1 MQTKDQKIAAKPL
14 TSTMEDY
21 LEAIY
26 DLNQEHPS
34 VRVRD
39 IAQKLDVKMPTV
51 TSMLKSL
58 NEKGYVNYEKYE
70 YVELTDEGTNVG
82 KEMRYRHDVIYEFL
96 TKTLEID
103 LKTGDIEACKIEH
116 SLNSDTLKRMI
127 AFMNFLKLHPE
138 INDHWKE
145 YLEKVM

>member
-1 MQTKDQKIAAKPL
+1 MQVKDLKALPRPL

-26 DLNQEHPS
+26 DLNQEHSS

-70 YVELTDEGTNVG
+70 YVELTEQGENIG
-82 KEMRYRHDVIYEFL
+82 REMRYRHNVIYEFL
-96 TKTLEID
+96 AKTLEID
-103 LKTGDIEACKIEH
+103 LKTADMEACKIEH
-116 SLNSDTLKRMI
+116 SLDSDTLKRMI
-127 AFMNFLKLHPE
+127 AFMNFLKLHQE

-145 YLEKVM
+145 YLEKVV

>member
-1 MQTKDQKIAAKPL
+1 MQEKNPKVSPKPL

-26 DLNQEHPS
+26 DLNQEHSS

-70 YVELTDEGTNVG
+70 YVELTEQGSNVG
-82 KEMRYRHDVIYEFL
+82 KEIRYRHNVIYEFL
-96 TKTLEID
+96 AKTLEID
-103 LKTGDIEACKIEH
+103 FKTADLEACKIEH
-116 SLNSDTLKRMI
+116 SLDDDTLKRLI
-127 AFMNFLKLHPE
+127 AFMNFLKLHQE

-145 YLEKVM
+145 YLEKVV

>member
-1 MQTKDQKIAAKPL
+1 MQAKNPKVSPRPL

-26 DLNQEHPS
+26 DLNQEHSS

-70 YVELTDEGTNVG
+70 YVELTEQGANVG
-82 KEMRYRHDVIYEFL
+82 KEIRYRHNVIYEFL
-96 TKTLEID
+96 AKTLEID
-103 LKTGDIEACKIEH
+103 FKTADLEACKIEH
-116 SLNSDTLKRMI
+116 SLNGDTLKRLI
-127 AFMNFLKLHPE
+127 AFMNFLQLHQE

-145 YLEKVM
+145 YLEKVV

>member
-1 MQTKDQKIAAKPL
+1 MQVKDQKVPLKPL

-26 DLNQEHPS
+26 DLNQEHSS

-70 YVELTDEGTNVG
+70 YVELTEHGENIG
-82 KEMRYRHDVIYEFL
+82 KEMRYRHNVIYEFL

-103 LKTGDIEACKIEH
+103 LKTADMEACKIEH
-116 SLNSDTLKRMI
+116 SLDGNTLKRMI
-127 AFMNFLKLHPE
+127 AFMNFLKLHQE

-145 YLEKVM
+145 YLVKVV

>member
-1 MQTKDQKIAAKPL
+1 MQAKDQKVSPKPL

-70 YVELTDEGTNVG
+70 YVELTEQGENIG
-82 KEMRYRHDVIYEFL
+82 KEMRYRHNVIYEFL
-96 TKTLEID
+96 AKTLEID
-103 LKTGDIEACKIEH
+103 LKTADMEACKIEH
-116 SLNSDTLKRMI
+116 SLDSDTLKRMI
-127 AFMNFLKLHPE
+127 AFMNFLKLHQE

-145 YLEKVM
+145 YLEKVV

>member
-1 MQTKDQKIAAKPL
+1 MQVKNLSAANRPL

-26 DLNQEHPS
+26 DLYQEHSS

-58 NEKGYVNYEKYE
+58 NEKGYVKYEKYE
-70 YVELTDEGTNVG
+70 YVELTDLGINVG
-82 KEMRYRHDVIYEFL
+82 KDMRYRHNMIYEFL
-96 TKTLEID
+96 NKTLEINP
-103 LKTGDIEACKIEH
+103 KTADIEACKIEH
-116 SLNSDTLKRMI
+116 SLNGDTVKRMI
-127 AFMNFLKLHPE
+127 AFMNFLKLHQE

>member
-1 MQTKDQKIAAKPL
+1 MQTKDLKDASKML
-14 TSTMEDY
+14 TATMEDY

-26 DLNQEHPS
+26 DLNQEHS
-34 VRVRD
+34 GIRVRD

-70 YVELTDEGTNVG
+70 YVELTERGSDVG

-96 TKTLEID
+96 AKTLEID
-103 LKTGDIEACKIEH
+103 LKTADVEACKIEH
-116 SLNSDTLKRMI
+116 SLNNDTLKRLI
-127 AFMNFLKLHPE
+127 AFMNFLKLHQE
-138 INDHWKE
+138 INDHWKD
-145 YLEKVM
+145 YLDKVL

>member
-1 MQTKDQKIAAKPL
+1 MQAKDQKIIAKPL

-26 DLNQEHPS
+26 DLNQEHSS

-70 YVELTDEGTNVG
+70 YVELTEQGASVG
-82 KEMRYRHDVIYEFL
+82 KEMRYRHDVIYGFL
-96 TKTLEID
+96 AKTLEID
-103 LKTGDIEACKIEH
+103 LKTADVEACKIEH
-116 SLNSDTLKRMI
+116 SLNDDTLKRMI
-127 AFMNFLKLHPE
+127 AFMNFLKLHNE
-138 INDHWKE
+138 INDHWKD
-145 YLEKVM
+145 YLDKVA

>member
-1 MQTKDQKIAAKPL
+1 MQEKNHKVSPRPL

-26 DLNQEHPS
+26 DLNQEHSS

-70 YVELTDEGTNVG
+70 YVELTEQGANVG
-82 KEMRYRHDVIYEFL
+82 KEIRYRHNVIYEFL
-96 TKTLEID
+96 AKTLEID
-103 LKTGDIEACKIEH
+103 FKTADLEACKIEH
-116 SLNSDTLKRMI
+116 SLNGDTLKRLI
-127 AFMNFLKLHPE
+127 AFMNFLKLHQE

-145 YLEKVM
+145 YLEKVV

>member
-1 MQTKDQKIAAKPL
+1 MQKEKTCAVTKPL

-21 LEAIY
+21 LEAIF
-26 DLNQEHPS
+26 DLNQEHAG

-39 IAQKLDVKMPTV
+39 IAQKMDVKMPTV

-70 YVELTDEGTNVG
+70 YVELTEAGVNVG

-96 TKTLEID
+96 SKTLEIEPQTAD
-103 LKTGDIEACKIEH
+103 AEACKIEH
-116 SLNSDTLKRMI
+116 SLNDNTLKRMI
-127 AFMNFLKLHPE
+127 AFMNFLKLHTE
-138 INDHWKE
+138 INNHWKE
-145 YLEKVM
+145 YLDKVI

>member
-1 MQTKDQKIAAKPL
+1 MQEKTQKVSPKPL

-26 DLNQEHPS
+26 DLNQEHSS

-70 YVELTDEGTNVG
+70 YVELTEQGTNVG
-82 KEMRYRHDVIYEFL
+82 KEIRYRHNVIYEFL
-96 TKTLEID
+96 AKTLEID
-103 LKTGDIEACKIEH
+103 FKTADLEACKIEH
-116 SLNSDTLKRMI
+116 SLNGETLKRLI
-127 AFMNFLKLHPE
+127 AFMNFLKLHQE

-145 YLEKVM
+145 YLEKVV